1 MVRPRSIMRLS
12 CPVRRFSSLNKNM
25 KLRGSIFTMEVLV
38 GMMKV
43 VSEPPQY
50 VEAVKTQA
58 PKSPVYD
65 TSSEIEGVSTVQSKY
80 LSKISRKL
88 GGSNPIASAGAGHK
102 GDGDLHAA
110 AKSLLKQE
118 SQRAPSRWVLSV
130 GMGGL
135 LDYASSRSI
144 ALAVLP
150 ISGQTEALR
159 NTLVDQTADITWAHV
174 GACFFEQQQ
183 QQKKKNEQQQLHEQ
197 IELAATSMTSP
208 KNGNIS
214 PKELLLVSSS
224 EAALALAKEKG
235 YLTCR
240 FRQPDGLFSGQ
251 VATDFTASSAIELQ
265 DCLEFFN
272 GVALRASAF
281 GHRSF

>member
-1 MVRPRSIMRLS
+1 
-12 CPVRRFSSLNKNM
+12 M

-38 GMMKV
+38 GMMTV
-43 VSEPPQY
+43 VTEPPQCE
-50 VEAVKTQA
+50 VA
-58 PKSPVYD
+58 PPPPKPPVAVYD

-80 LSKISRKL
+80 FNKISRKL
-88 GGSNPIASAGAGHK
+88 GGSNPIASASAGPK

-118 SQRAPSRWVLSV
+118 AQRGKVAEHGRWVLSE

-150 ISGQTEALR
+150 VSGQTEALR
-159 NTLVDQTADITWAHV
+159 NTLVGQTADITWAHV

-183 QQKKKNEQQQLHEQ
+183 EQKKKNEQQLHEQ
-197 IELAATSMTSP
+197 IELASTAMTSP
-208 KNGNIS
+208 MNGNIS
-214 PKELLLVSSS
+214 PKELLLISSS
-224 EAALALAKEKG
+224 ETALALAKQKG

-240 FRQPDGLFSGQ
+240 FRQPDGFFSGR

-265 DCLEFFN
+265 DCLESLN

>member
-1 MVRPRSIMRLS
+1 
-12 CPVRRFSSLNKNM
+12 
-25 KLRGSIFTMEVLV
+25 MEVLV

-88 GGSNPIASAGAGHK
+88 GGSNPIASASAGPK

-118 SQRAPSRWVLSV
+118 AQRAPSRWVLSV

-159 NTLVDQTADITWAHV
+159 NTLVDQTEDITWAHV
-174 GACFFEQQQ
+174 GDCFFEQQQ
-183 QQKKKNEQQQLHEQ
+183 QQQQHEQQLHEQ

-208 KNGNIS
+208 KNGNINS
-214 PKELLLVSSS
+214 KELLLVSSS

>member
-1 MVRPRSIMRLS
+1 MRLS
-12 CPVRRFSSLNKNM
+12 CIRRFSSLNKNM

-58 PKSPVYD
+58 PKSPPVYD

-80 LSKISRKL
+80 FSKISRKL
-88 GGSNPIASAGAGHK
+88 GGSNPIASASAGPK

-118 SQRAPSRWVLSV
+118 AQRAPSRWVLSV

-135 LDYASSRSI
+135 LEYASSRSI

-183 QQKKKNEQQQLHEQ
+183 QQQQQKKKN
-197 IELAATSMTSP
+197 
-208 KNGNIS
+208 
-214 PKELLLVSSS
+214 
-224 EAALALAKEKG
+224 
-235 YLTCR
+235 
-240 FRQPDGLFSGQ
+240 
-251 VATDFTASSAIELQ
+251 
-265 DCLEFFN
+265 
-272 GVALRASAF
+272 
-281 GHRSF
+281 